1 MFIKFTNDFIK
12 SYYSYIYIYIYL
24 FIRYDWTKQ
33 QKQNTKAVIAV
44 SKWRQ
49 EAYCLNGCSD
59 LSPKPFQE
67 GSRNLLDCEC
77 LQLAEI
83 GFPLESV
90 PFSHNSKARLAQRWT
105 TCQSQSHSQRV
116 RDSPVRA
123 VQSSPLSSVMNI
135 KCFRPSVGL
144 AVPMSQCAQNVRQ
157 MLPCRQFHCDFSCDF
172 RSCQVPIAA
181 QRMLHILGSNSKRIK
196 SVRKNTLHC
205 SAALRNG
212 LQQQAAGCRTA
223 KNDLTHWSLTAWQS
237 RAKNL

>member
-1 MFIKFTNDFIK
+1 MFMKFTNDFK
-12 SYYSYIYIYIYL
+12 SYYSLYIYI

-181 QRMLHILGSNSKRIK
+181 QRMLHILGSKRIK

-205 SAALRNG
+205 STAKWTA
-212 LQQQAAGCRTA
+212 AAGCRLQDSKKWFDSLVT
-223 KNDLTHWSLTAWQS
+223 DCLTEP